1 MRVLLLNGSRRKNG
15 CTYTALQEVAGVLNK
30 EGIETE
36 IVHAVPDK
44 TVVAEAAEKLKEADG
59 VVIGSPVYW
68 ASPSGEMVTFMDMLS
83 AVGGNY
89 LRHKPAAAIASA
101 RRAGTSATL
110 DVLYKYLAY
119 HESLIV
125 SSNYWNMVH
134 GNTPDEVRQDAEGL
148 QIMQVLGT
156 NMVWAL
162 RCVEAGKKAGVEVP
176 QTPQKIY
183 TNFIR

>member
-15 CTYTALQEVAGVLNK
+15 CTYTAW
-30 EGIETE
+30 
-36 IVHAVPDK
+36 
-44 TVVAEAAEKLKEADG
+44 KEADG
-59 VVIGSPVYW
+59 VIIGSPVYW
-68 ASPSGEMVTFMDMLS
+68 ASPSGEMVTFMDLLS

-183 TNFIR
+183 TNFIRQEVEPWITKKRDSVFI

>member
-36 IVHAVPDK
+36 IMHAVPDK
-44 TVVAEAAEKLKEADG
+44 AVVAEAAEKLKEADG
-59 VVIGSPVYW
+59 VV
-68 ASPSGEMVTFMDMLS
+68 FMDLLS

-148 QIMQVLGT
+148 QIMKVLGT